1 MLHAIAGM
9 RIPQWPRLTGARARS
24 MSDIP
29 ACTHD
34 RGLVLRLEHWPLHAG
49 AKALQATL
57 RGGAAELAPSAS
69 VRLTPADSPC
79 SGGLSVGASCRLG
92 PNGGSPAL
100 DAEWSSGNEEVS
112 TLILDRQRLT
122 ASCCKTSA

>member
-1 MLHAIAGM
+1 
-9 RIPQWPRLTGARARS
+9 

-29 ACTHD
+29 ASVQE
-34 RGLVLRLEHWPLHAG
+34 RKAGLQQQQWPLHAG

-79 SGGLSVGASCRLG
+79 SGGLSIGASCRLG
-92 PNGGSPAL
+92 PNGGAPAL
-100 DAEWSSGNEEVS
+100 DAEWRSGDEEVS
-112 TLILDRQRLT
+112 SIPIW
-122 ASCCKTSA
+122 